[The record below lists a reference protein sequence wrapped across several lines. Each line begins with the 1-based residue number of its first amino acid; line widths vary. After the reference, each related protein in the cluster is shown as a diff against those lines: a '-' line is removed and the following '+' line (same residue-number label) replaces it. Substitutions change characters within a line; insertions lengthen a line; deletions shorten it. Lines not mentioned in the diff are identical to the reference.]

1 MSTTTRYGLVAIYD
15 DQEVVMAELHLTE
28 NNFEAEVLNS
38 DIPVLVDF
46 WAPWCGPC
54 KMMGPVVEKLA
65 EEFDGKVKVG
75 KVNVDEEGDLAA
87 KYNVV
92 SIPMFGLFKDGKLAD
107 KKVGAMSAS
116 ALKEMIQ

>member
-1 MSTTTRYGLVAIYD
+1 
-15 DQEVVMAELHLTE
+15 MAELHLTE

>member
-1 MSTTTRYGLVAIYD
+1 
-15 DQEVVMAELHLTE
+15 MAELHLTE

-65 EEFDGKVKVG
+65 EEFEGKVKVG

-92 SIPMFGLFKDGKLAD
+92 SIPMFGLFKDGKLMD